1 MINEETRAAIKGY
14 LEGFIQGLI
23 EQHRSGIRRA
33 MVREAHA
40 VNSSSR
46 GILKPFHEAIPHSR
60 NVPVL
65 LPCKLML

>member
-23 EQHRSGIRRA
+23 EQHRSGMRRA
-33 MVREAHA
+33 MVREARA

-46 GILKPFHEAIPHSR
+46 GILFSLI
-60 NVPVL
+60 
-65 LPCKLML
+65 M